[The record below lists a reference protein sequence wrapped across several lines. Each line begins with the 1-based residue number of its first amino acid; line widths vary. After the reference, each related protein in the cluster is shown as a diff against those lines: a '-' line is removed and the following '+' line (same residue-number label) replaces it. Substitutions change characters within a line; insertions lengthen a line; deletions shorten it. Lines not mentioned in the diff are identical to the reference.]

1 MYPKRTTQ
9 SRPWQRPPQS
19 ALQKL
24 GTILFGPPGDRSIPR
39 ILGTVIGILVLA
51 TTVIAVVRT
60 NLEGLHYRNIA
71 WKPYAAADN
80 SFKVKFPSHAAETTE
95 SRNIRGD
102 MWRVVSLEARHR
114 DHIYL
119 VEYVDLHMVV
129 TKTTAPRVM
138 REFVG
143 DAFSEE
149 GGPPLTFEET
159 TLARNPAL
167 QFETITTLE
176 TNDVVPKK
184 IKAKARGLA
193 VLRNNRLFLVWTA
206 SDLGNVHTKDLTEFI
221 NSFEVP
227 PPAEIRF

>member
-1 MYPKRTTQ
+1 MYQKRTTQ

-19 ALQKL
+19 ALTKL
-24 GTILFGPPGDRSIPR
+24 GTILFGPPGDRSVAR
-39 ILGTVIGILVLA
+39 IIGTSLGILVLVA
-51 TTVIAVVRT
+51 TLAAVIRVTV
-60 NLEGLHYRNIA
+60 EGMHYSNIA

-80 SFKVKFPSHAAETTE
+80 SFKVRFPGQAEESTE

-102 MWRVVSLEARHR
+102 MWRVVSLEARYR
-114 DHIYL
+114 NHIYL
-119 VEYVDLHMVV
+119 VEYLDLHMVV
-129 TKTTAPRVM
+129 TKTTAPRIM

-149 GGPPLTFEET
+149 GAPPLSFEET

-176 TNDVVPKK
+176 TKTKKK
-184 IKAKARGLA
+184 IKAKARGMA

-206 SDLGNVHTKDLTEFI
+206 SDLGNVHTKDLTEFL

-227 PPAEIRF
+227 PPPELRF